1 MASIGIVDLDLWS
14 NIKSFPNLELMKV
27 YNYYYNKNN
36 IVRMVRPTD
45 PLTTFTHIYFFK
57 ENPNTSISKKIN
69 MRMDNKTLYGYGFY
83 KKFFPLKNEIS
94 EVPPRYLPY
103 DSFVER
109 LANTKSYDTMKQ
121 SSYIRVENKDFTDYK
136 PDRTNIYIADYDF
149 IHLQESLDFLQEY
162 KKHNFKFTHGLKID
176 NEILYNQFIRYSN
189 LFDRRLYITFNYS
202 KDFLLENYYENIV
215 LNINKPLN
223 EIIQII
229 LFLKSKENSKAILE
243 KVSNINQLQDY
254 VIKWGYAAA
263 RESYYEYYKK
273 NRNAINLAEKSDSNI
288 RLLLKTKP
296 KNYKSSNIDF

>member
-149 IHLQESLDFLQEY
+149 IHLQESLDFL
-162 KKHNFKFTHGLKID
+162 
-176 NEILYNQFIRYSN
+176 
-189 LFDRRLYITFNYS
+189 
-202 KDFLLENYYENIV
+202 
-215 LNINKPLN
+215 
-223 EIIQII
+223 
-229 LFLKSKENSKAILE
+229 
-243 KVSNINQLQDY
+243 
-254 VIKWGYAAA
+254 
-263 RESYYEYYKK
+263 
-273 NRNAINLAEKSDSNI
+273 
-288 RLLLKTKP
+288 
-296 KNYKSSNIDF
+296 